1 MKNRLAGL
9 LPVLWA
15 MILAVLPSPLSAS
28 GRLSVFVS
36 IPPQKYFVEQIGK
49 DRVEVSVM
57 VQPGTSPHTYEP
69 RPKQMV
75 AISRTRLYF
84 TIGVEF
90 ETVWIKKLAAS
101 NPAMEIVATQQG
113 IQRIPISGAHIEDDR
128 HEQQGSDPHDG
139 LDPHIW
145 LSPPLVQ
152 QQARTMLAA
161 LQKTDPAN
169 AAFYAANCDQ
179 FLQALS
185 DLDQGLKDTFRG
197 KQNRQFLV
205 FHPTWGYFAHAY
217 GLQQIAIEIEGKN
230 PKPAQLQQI
239 IQHAREHQ
247 IRIIFAQPQFSV
259 RNAKLVA
266 KAINGEVV
274 LVDPLAENWMANLRL
289 VADKFQQAMQ

>member
-1 MKNRLAGL
+1 MKNRFAGL
-9 LPVLWA
+9 LPVLCG
-15 MILAVLPSPLSAS
+15 MMLAVLPSPLSAS
-28 GRLSVFVS
+28 ERLSVFVS

-49 DRVEVSVM
+49 DRVVVNVM

-90 ETVWIKKLAAS
+90 ETVWINRLAAT

-113 IQRIPISGAHIEDDR
+113 IQRIPISGGHPEDER
-128 HEQQGSDPHDG
+128 HEQQGSSPHDG

-152 QQARTMLAA
+152 QQAKTMLAA

-169 AAFYAANCDQ
+169 ASFYATNCDQ

-185 DLDQGLKDTFRG
+185 ELDQGLKDTFRG

-259 RNAKLVA
+259 RNARLVA

-274 LVDPLAENWMANLRL
+274 LVDPLAENWMDNLRL
-289 VADKFQQAMQ
+289 VAEKFQQAMQ